1 MGSPTVRSGAG
12 GDLQKR
18 PDVAPM
24 KTSFKFNNQSY
35 VADLS
40 SGVSIARVPAIA
52 HVTKSQDFEV
62 GKLQIERTAFKDG
75 DFVGDVSTG
84 GSCNVDVLKINPHCC
99 TTHTETLLHI
109 VDRQKWSLENIS
121 VAHVKFPILL
131 PCVLLT
137 IEPTA
142 GSDALNAGQNYWPEI
157 DCDDWVVTEASI
169 SEALKRTKIA
179 TGVDGEPWALL
190 IRTPESGHWA
200 YDSPGA
206 VPYLTREAMALISNS
221 TCQHLLVDLPSVDRR
236 NDDGLLVN
244 HHLFWNVDVDGN
256 PSEDVR
262 NDRTIT
268 ELVEVPE
275 CISDGVY
282 LLDLQL
288 IPLPTDAT
296 LSHPV
301 LFPTQ

>member
-1 MGSPTVRSGAG
+1 
-12 GDLQKR
+12 
-18 PDVAPM
+18 M
-24 KTSFKFNNQSY
+24 KTSFTFNSQNY
-35 VADLS
+35 DADLGT
-40 SGVSIARVPAIA
+40 GVSIARVPPI
-52 HVTKSQDFEV
+52 SQVDGVEAFDV
-62 GKLQIERTAFKDG
+62 GNLKIERTAFKDG

-109 VDRQKWSLENIS
+109 VDRQKWPLENSS
-121 VAHVKFPILL
+121 VAHVNFPIFI
-131 PCVLLT
+131 PCVLLSVET
-137 IEPTA
+137 TA

-157 DCDDWVVTEASI
+157 DSDDWVVTEASI
-169 SEALKRTKIA
+169 AEALKKLKVES
-179 TGVDGEPWALL
+179 GLDGEPWALL
-190 IRTPESGHWA
+190 IRTPQSGRWA

-206 VPYLTREAMALISNS
+206 VPYLTREAMTLISNS
-221 TCQHLLVDLPSVDRR
+221 ACRHLLVDLPSVDRR

-244 HHLFWNVDVDGN
+244 HHQFWNVEVDGS
-256 PSEDVR
+256 PGAGVR
-262 NDRTIT
+262 SDRTIT

-275 CISDGVY
+275 RLGDGIY

-301 LFPTQ
+301 LFSTE

>member
-1 MGSPTVRSGAG
+1 
-12 GDLQKR
+12 
-18 PDVAPM
+18 M
-24 KTSFKFNNQSY
+24 KTSFKFNRQNY

-52 HVTKSQDFEV
+52 YVAKGQDFEI

-109 VDRQKWSLENIS
+109 VDRQKWPSEKIS
-121 VAHVKFPILL
+121 VADIKLPILI
-131 PCVLLT
+131 PCVLIT

-142 GSDALNAGQNYWPEI
+142 GSDALNAGQTYWPEI
-157 DCDDWVVTEASI
+157 DCDDWVVTECSI
-169 SEALKRTKIA
+169 SSALKRIEIETV
-179 TGVDGEPWALL
+179 VDGEPWALL
-190 IRTPESGHWA
+190 IRTPESGRWA

-244 HHLFWNVDVDGN
+244 HHLFWNVDIDGSQ
-256 PSEDVR
+256 PEDAR

-268 ELVEVPE
+268 ELVEVPQ

-301 LFPTQ
+301 LFVTE